1 MIVLILVEA
10 MFITLSVL
18 FFMGKGKNL
27 IAGYNTMS
35 KEEKE
40 KYDEKKLC
48 KSMGFM
54 SLICAVM
61 TGVMAVF
68 GYLVEKGIFKEKS
81 SNAYICIPCDA
92 CKNEAYLKQY
102 CRNNKYE
109 GQYLMYHFFG
119 RRIKGKL

>member
-10 MFITLSVL
+10 MFITFSVL

-40 KYDEKKLC
+40 KYDEKKLLR
-48 KSMGFM
+48 SMGVM

-68 GYLVEKGIFKEKS
+68 GYLVEKGIFKEFNMIYAAIMFVAVIVIS
-81 SNAYICIPCDA
+81 AIFTNIYV
-92 CKNEAYLKQY
+92 
-102 CRNNKYE
+102 NK
-109 GQYLMYHFFG
+109 HA
-119 RRIKGKL
+119 KK